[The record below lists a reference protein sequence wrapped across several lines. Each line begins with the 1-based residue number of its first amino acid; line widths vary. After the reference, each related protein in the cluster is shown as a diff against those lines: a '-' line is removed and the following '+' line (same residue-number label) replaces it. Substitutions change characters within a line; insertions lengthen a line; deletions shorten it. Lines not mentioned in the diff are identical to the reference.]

1 MAALSAVRYNPVGKA
16 LYARL
21 MAKEKEKSAKAALIA
36 VAHKL
41 LTIAN
46 AMVHNR
52 TPWRHLNVAECP

>member
-16 LYARL
+16 LYRPDLAGQR
-21 MAKEKEKSAKAALIA
+21 ENRPRPRLIA

-46 AMVHNR
+46 AAMVHNR
-52 TPWRHLNVAECP
+52 TPGDI